1 VDVSIVGVADPDGD
15 AVTITV
21 TGIDQ
26 DEPIDS
32 EDVGNPCPDA
42 AGVGSSIARLRAER
56 RGRGDGRVY
65 HVTFLADDAR
75 GGQCN
80 GTVTVCVPKTRGA
93 VCVDQGPLFDS
104 VAVSCP
110 VQCGDVCT
118 VEMAISSVCVG
129 ERVPPALSR
138 VLERSRLL
146 SVRAAEATNARKA
159 KRLATSAMKR
169 LQKVARIAAHA
180 AQQGTIS
187 PACAGALEGLL
198 DEVRIHLAR
207 SGT

>member
-42 AGVGSSIARLRAER
+42 VGLGSSIARLRAER

-80 GTVTVCVPKTRGA
+80 GTVTVCVPKTPRA
-93 VCVDQGPLFDS
+93 VCVDHGPHFDA
-104 VAVSCP
+104 VGVSCP
-110 VQCGDVCT
+110 VRCGDVCA
-118 VEMAISSVCVG
+118 VEMAISSVCMG
-129 ERVPPALSR
+129 ERVPHALSR

-146 SVRAAEATNARKA
+146 FARAAEATDARKA
-159 KRLATSAMKR
+159 KRPATSALKR
-169 LQKVARIAAHA
+169 LRKVARIVAHA
-180 AQQGTIS
+180 AQKGTIS

-198 DEVRIHLAR
+198 DEVRIRLTR
-207 SGT
+207 SDT